1 MQPNEKVKDY
11 QKVAKLLIA
20 LGPEYSKDI
29 LKYLEESEVKKVI
42 DEIINIGEISEE
54 ERNSII
60 NEFAISMFNSE
71 KKSSGGLTVAREIL
85 LNIYD
90 QKKVDELMG
99 TLRPDE
105 GPLKFI
111 EDIPAEKIYEAI
123 KNESSQV
130 IAVILALISEEKASI
145 ILSYMDKDKAVDVT
159 TRMAAIEKTEPDH
172 EMLSDIISILRE
184 KLVQKH
190 KVRINGFEKAVKV
203 LQKIDKK
210 VQKEII
216 DQLEQQSPELA
227 NRIKKELFR
236 FEDLKNVEDR
246 YIQRILREIE
256 SKDLII
262 ALKGV
267 SDELKNKI
275 FRNMSERGAEMIK
288 DDMEALGPIKR
299 QIVEDTQQKIL
310 TIIRKLEANGE
321 IVLSAGGSS
330 DVVL

>member
-1 MQPNEKVKDY
+1 MQVINEKGKDY
-11 QKVAKLLIA
+11 KKVAKLLVA
-20 LGPEYSKDI
+20 LGPEFSKEI
-29 LKYLEESEVKKVI
+29 LGFLEEAEVKKVI
-42 DEIINIGEISEE
+42 DEVIEIGELSPE

-60 NEFAISMFNSE
+60 NEFTLSMIKSE
-71 KKSSGGLTVAREIL
+71 EKSSGGFAVAREIL
-85 LNIYD
+85 LTLYD

-99 TLRPDE
+99 ILRPDE

-111 EDIPAEKIYEAI
+111 EEIPAEKVYEAI

-130 IAVILALISEEKASI
+130 IAVILAFISEEKASI

-172 EMLSDIISILRE
+172 EMISDIISILRE

-203 LQKIDKK
+203 LQQIDKK

-216 DQLEQQSPELA
+216 DQLEKQTPELA

-236 FEDLKNVEDR
+236 FEDLKNIEDR
-246 YIQRILREIE
+246 YMQRILREIE
-256 SKDLII
+256 SKDLVV

-267 SDELKNKI
+267 SDELKNKV
-275 FRNMSERGAEMIK
+275 FKNMSERGAEMIK
-288 DDMEALGPIKR
+288 DDMESLGPIKR
-299 QIVEDTQQKIL
+299 QIVEDSQQKIL
-310 TIIRKLEANGE
+310 TVIRKLEASGE
-321 IVLSAGGSS
+321 IVLAGGSA